1 MKYIWKDVY
10 MAGVMGILV
19 PGLLL
24 NVGVMASEEA
34 AQNQIVTEA
43 VVLESEPV
51 TEPVS
56 KTSVPIRFLSNGNVQ
71 ELELEEYLVGKL
83 GRHYTFLKPENANLL
98 GTAAAALLNR

>member
-43 VVLESEPV
+43 VVME
-51 TEPVS
+51 TEKQS
-56 KTSVPIRFLSNGNVQ
+56 IATLMANSQISSVLMSSF
-71 ELELEEYLVGKL
+71 
-83 GRHYTFLKPENANLL
+83 
-98 GTAAAALLNR
+98 